1 MVTTTLRE
9 LVTASPAETEAA
21 GEALGSRL
29 SVGDVVLLVGELGA
43 GKTTFVRG
51 VARGAGSTAPVA
63 SPTFQLVR
71 VYPGRLQLAHI
82 DLYRIEKAP
91 ELAELGLD
99 ELADQGAVL
108 IEWGDRL
115 LSLTSPLPRYA
126 GQYPAQ
132 PGDGEEQPLTSPL
145 VGKYRPQAGDGE
157 EHLPFAIIEIEHL
170 GGDRRVLRTRRDLG
184 H

>member
-1 MVTTTLRE
+1 LLEQITGS
-9 LVTASPAETEAA
+9 AAETEVA
-21 GEALGSRL
+21 GEALGRRL
-29 SVGDVVLLVGELGA
+29 RVGDVVLLKGELGA

-51 VARGAGSTAPVA
+51 VARGAGSNAPVA

-71 VYPGRLQLAHI
+71 VYPGRLQLAHV
-82 DLYRIEKAP
+82 DLYRIEKPP

-115 LSLTSPLPRYA
+115 EIRGA
-126 GQYPAQ
+126 A
-132 PGDGEEQPLTSPL
+132 
-145 VGKYRPQAGDGE
+145 
-157 EHLPFAIIEIEHL
+157 FIEIEHL
-170 GGDRRVLRTRRDLG
+170 GGDRRMLRTRRDLR